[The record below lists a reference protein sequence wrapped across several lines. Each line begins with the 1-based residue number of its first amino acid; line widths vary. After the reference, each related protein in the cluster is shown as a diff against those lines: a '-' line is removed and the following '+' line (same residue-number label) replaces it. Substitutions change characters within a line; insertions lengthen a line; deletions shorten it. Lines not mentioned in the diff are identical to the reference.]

1 MKNDLLS
8 KQIPSIRSL
17 TCLILMT
24 LAQACAPA
32 LATDETPAAMR
43 MEVPVEKKTPTQVET
58 TGTLKFESTK
68 YQSSI
73 PDNTKLNQSLSASLK
88 LKTDVKTEYTE
99 GVLDFTAEKMV
110 DWDTSQFSVRELY
123 WGQQTK
129 DQGLQVTMGRKLEN
143 WSQGDQ
149 DWQLGFW
156 QPKQTFDGLRPE
168 QQGLTGVFLK
178 YHQGLVEVLGYGSPI
193 FIPTM
198 EPEVKNDNGT
208 LVSDSRWYR
217 TPSSTFILFNKQRKV
232 VYSLNIPHLEE
243 LVNKPGAG
251 LRLQVAGQ
259 KEGPWA
265 AVGYAYKPINQ
276 LLVKY
281 DKTLAVSEEGEDTG
295 VAPLFPV
302 VAYHSLLSSDVGYKF
317 SRSMIVLSY
326 LADQPQAVEQKAD
339 DPYTIQRP
347 QAAKAYTVHADTQ
360 LDLPV
365 LSNPLGLIVG
375 YLRVDGGDI
384 ADYDAQGANQ
394 GAVFSQRFLFS
405 NAAMVQAEIQT
416 SLKNKKLI
424 SRFKYMR
431 EFDQRGMI
439 GSGEFT
445 LYPLRTLGL
454 TVGADVLGVDD
465 TNTSNQDTSFLN
477 EFRAND
483 RVYAGISYVF

>member
-1 MKNDLLS
+1 M
-8 KQIPSIRSL
+8 IF
-17 TCLILMT
+17 
-24 LAQACAPA
+24 AQACVPA
-32 LATDETPAAMR
+32 LAADEMPAVMH
-43 MEVPVEKKTPTQVET
+43 MEVPVAKKAPSKVET
-58 TGTLKFESTK
+58 SGTLKFESTK

-88 LKTDVKTEYTE
+88 LKTDVKTEYTQ

-110 DWDTSQFSVRELY
+110 DWDTSQFSVREFY
-123 WGQQTK
+123 WGQKPK
-129 DQGLQVTMGRKLEN
+129 DQGLQVTLGRKLEN

-149 DWQLGFW
+149 DWQLGLW

-168 QQGLTGVFLK
+168 QQGLTGVFLN
-178 YHQGLVEVLGYGSPI
+178 YQQGLIEVLGYGSPI

-208 LVSDSRWYR
+208 LTSDSRWYR
-217 TPSSTFILFNKQRKV
+217 TPSSTAILFNKQRKI

-281 DKTLAVSEEGEDTG
+281 DKTLAASEEGEDTG

-302 VAYHSLLSSDVGYKF
+302 VAYHSLVSADMGYKF
-317 SRSMIVLSY
+317 SRSLIVLSY

-339 DPYTIQRP
+339 DPYIIQRP
-347 QAAKAYTVHADTQ
+347 QEAKVYTVHADTQ

-365 LSNPLGLIVG
+365 LSNPLGLMVG

-384 ADYDAQGANQ
+384 ADSDAQGTYQ
-394 GAVFSQRFLFS
+394 VPVFTQRFLFS
-405 NAAMVQAEIQT
+405 NAAMIQAEIQ
-416 SLKNKKLI
+416 SSVKSKKLI
-424 SRFKYMR
+424 SRFKYLR

-439 GSGEFT
+439 GSAEFT
-445 LYPLRTLGL
+445 FYPLRAMGL

-483 RVYAGISYVF
+483 RMYAGISYVF